1 MKKQLFD
8 LEADLARL
16 LGLDTD
22 FAEQMMKEE
31 AIPSDLVE
39 YEEELAALR
48 SGEAAFFWESPPAAS
63 PEEAVSMAQQAAVEM
78 APEPGREILAVF
90 LHITRDEGWDFE
102 AIEKVANSI
111 QESFAPENK
120 GIDFGLSCVYGDE
133 GAHFILITAEGK
145 KEMRKVVCIPKPI
158 RSAEKMG
165 EEELID
171 IAMEMAFETGYITSN
186 MLMRRF
192 MWGYTRTAMLLD
204 RMAEAGLISSSESKN
219 RRRPLMT
226 PEQWKAAKEEK
237 S

>member
-1 MKKQLFD
+1 MKKQLFN

-22 FAEQMMKEE
+22 FAEQMMKKGV
-31 AIPSDLVE
+31 IPSDVVE
-39 YEEELAALR
+39 YEDELAVLR

-90 LHITRDEGWDFE
+90 LRITRDEGWDFE

-133 GAHFILITAEGK
+133 GAHFVLITAEGK
-145 KEMRKVVCIPKPI
+145 KECR
-158 RSAEKMG
+158 
-165 EEELID
+165 
-171 IAMEMAFETGYITSN
+171 
-186 MLMRRF
+186 RRF
-192 MWGYTRTAMLLD
+192 ATPD
-204 RMAEAGLISSSESKN
+204 RFAL
-219 RRRPLMT
+219 RRKRGR
-226 PEQWKAAKEEK
+226 K

>member
-22 FAEQMMKEE
+22 FAEQMMKEG
-31 AIPSDLVE
+31 AITSDMVE
-39 YEEELAALR
+39 YEEELAVLR

-63 PEEAVSMAQQAAVEM
+63 LEEAVSMAQQAAAEM
-78 APEPGREILAVF
+78 APEPGREILAAF

-102 AIEKVANSI
+102 AIEAAANSI
-111 QESFAPENK
+111 RESFYPENK
-120 GIDFGLSCVYGDE
+120 GIDFGFSCVYGDE
-133 GAHFILITAEGK
+133 EAHFVLITAEGK
-145 KEMRKVVCIPKPI
+145 KEMRQTVCGPEPI
-158 RSAEKMG
+158 RSTEKIG
-165 EEELID
+165 EGELID
-171 IAMEMAFETGYITSN
+171 IAMKMAFETGYITSS

-192 MWGYTRTAMLLD
+192 MWGYARTARLLD
-204 RMAEAGLISSSESKN
+204 RMEEAGLISSSESKS

-226 PEQWKAAKEEK
+226 PEQWKSAREEK

>member
-22 FAEQMMKEE
+22 FAEQMMKKGV
-31 AIPSDLVE
+31 IPSDVVE
-39 YEEELAALR
+39 YEEELAVLR

-63 PEEAVSMAQQAAVEM
+63 PEEAVCMAQQAAAEM
-78 APEPGREILAVF
+78 APEPGREILAAF
-90 LHITRDEGWDFE
+90 LHITRDDGWDFE
-102 AIEKVANSI
+102 TIEAVKNPI
-111 QESFAPENK
+111 QKSFDPENK
-120 GIDFGLSCVYGDE
+120 GIGFGFSCVYGDE
-133 GAHFILITAEGK
+133 GVHFVLITAEGK
-145 KEMRKVVCIPKPI
+145 KEMRKTVCSSKPI
-158 RSAEKMG
+158 RPAEGMG
-165 EEELID
+165 TEELID
-171 IAMEMAFETGYITSN
+171 IAMKMAFETGYITSS

-192 MWGYTRTAMLLD
+192 MWGYARTARLLD
-204 RMAEAGLISSSESKN
+204 RMEEAGLISSFKSKS

>member
-22 FAEQMMKEE
+22 FAEQMMKKG
-31 AIPSDLVE
+31 AITSDVVE
-39 YEEELAALR
+39 YEEELAALQ
-48 SGEAAFFWESPPAAS
+48 SGEAVFFWESPPAAS
-63 PEEAVSMAQQAAVEM
+63 PEEAVSMVQQAAAEM
-78 APEPGREILAVF
+78 APEPGREILAAF

-102 AIEKVANSI
+102 AIEAAANSI
-111 QESFAPENK
+111 RESFDSENK
-120 GIDFGLSCVYGDE
+120 GIDFGFSCVYGDE
-133 GAHFILITAEGK
+133 GVHFVLITAEGK
-145 KEMRKVVCIPKPI
+145 KEMRQTVCSLKPI
-158 RSAEKMG
+158 CHAEEMG

-171 IAMEMAFETGYITSN
+171 IAMKMAFETGYITSS

-192 MWGYTRTAMLLD
+192 MWGYARTTRLLD
-204 RMAEAGLISSSESKN
+204 RMEEAGLIRSSESKS

-226 PEQWKAAKEEK
+226 PEQWKAATEEK